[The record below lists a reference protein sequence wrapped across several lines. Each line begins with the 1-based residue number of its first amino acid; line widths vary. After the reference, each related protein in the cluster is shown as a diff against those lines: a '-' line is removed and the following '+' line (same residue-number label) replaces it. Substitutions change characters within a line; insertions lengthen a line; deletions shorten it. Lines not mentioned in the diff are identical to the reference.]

1 VPRLPWART
10 IDHHK
15 SISYAETEVQ
25 VTVPFTVQRQP
36 QGRRITFAVS
46 GHCPACG
53 GLTTKEFSHGI
64 PGAKGPSGPP
74 TPTDPTTMYC
84 ECGHLHPDK
93 PATAT
98 DDGCGR
104 YWQIDLTT
112 Q

>member
-1 VPRLPWART
+1 MYSW
-10 IDHHK
+10 
-15 SISYAETEVQ
+15 
-25 VTVPFTVQRQP
+25 
-36 QGRRITFAVS
+36 
-46 GHCPACG
+46 
-53 GLTTKEFSHGI
+53 SHGI

-104 YWQIDLTT
+104 YWQIDLTA